1 MQGLLLKD
9 WYMIKKYCRAYLLL
23 AVIFT
28 VVSFFGEDNLFL
40 VFYPCL
46 LCGVIPVN
54 LIAYDENS
62 RWAQYSEALP
72 YTRAQIVSSKY
83 LIGIFIQLAVMILT
97 VIAQS
102 VRMNMAGNFSM
113 SELLMIALTM
123 LSIAGLSS
131 AICLPFIFKMG
142 VEKGRTAYYVMVG
155 IVCAGAVS
163 ASMLFGEQA
172 EAQINLPIAII
183 AVISVAIY
191 ALSWYLSIQFYKKRE
206 L

>member
-1 MQGLLLKD
+1 
-9 WYMIKKYCRAYLLL
+9 
-23 AVIFT
+23 
-28 VVSFFGEDNLFL
+28 
-40 VFYPCL
+40 
-46 LCGVIPVN
+46 
-54 LIAYDENS
+54 
-62 RWAQYSEALP
+62 
-72 YTRAQIVSSKY
+72 
-83 LIGIFIQLAVMILT
+83 
-97 VIAQS
+97 
-102 VRMNMAGNFSM
+102 
-113 SELLMIALTM
+113 
-123 LSIAGLSS
+123 
-131 AICLPFIFKMG
+131 MG